1 MSGTRGSSIWRP
13 EARSFWAEGTSAV
26 ALRREWRWR
35 AERWEWRWRAES
47 LPFRALQ
54 LGCSP
59 HCKHNITFSAYL
71 PMSAYVFWNNSMY
84 MFVLPVLVYS
94 LSSRLNPAL
103 LIKPP
108 LICIFIKSKT
118 VYSSPFM
125 SNHLLFIVSL
135 CTQFNLPNVILTS

>member
-1 MSGTRGSSIWRP
+1 MKTRGKVLLGRGDECSGSEMGMKMESR
-13 EARSFWAEGTSAV
+13 EL
-26 ALRREWRWR
+26 AL
-35 AERWEWRWRAES
+35 
-47 LPFRALQ
+47 RALQ

-71 PMSAYVFWNNSMY
+71 PKSAYVFC
-84 MFVLPVLVYS
+84 FLPVLVYS
-94 LSSRLNPAL
+94 LSSRLNPAM

-135 CTQFNLPNVILTS
+135 CTQFNLPIPILTS